1 MRRKIWTVAVICI
14 LMLMSLPTVIGNVN
28 EIEKEDRQSSI
39 PLAKGSFADEFII
52 RCGSPYILAAF
63 NLEYF
68 YDIPVEELQVLIDFN
83 IEKLD
88 GTVIYE
94 NPYDYIDKIPPRFGV
109 TWCIGILPELI
120 ESKFYFGILKINV
133 DLYVLDDDSHQY
145 RTFYGLYV
153 FPHLKIVYLGQFLEL
168 ILL

>member
-1 MRRKIWTVAVICI
+1 MLKKCMVVSVICL
-14 LMLMSLPTVIGNVN
+14 LMLVYLPSVVS
-28 EIEKEDRQSSI
+28 IETSSK
-39 PLAKGSFADEFII
+39 PLTESNMADEFII
-52 RCGSPYILAAF
+52 RCASPYFFAAF

-94 NPYDYIDKIPPRFGV
+94 NPYEYIDKIPPRFGV
-109 TWCIGILPELI
+109 TWCIGIFPELI
-120 ESKFYFGILKINV
+120 ESKYYFGILKINV

-153 FPHLKIVYLGQFLEL
+153 FPHLKIVYLGQFINL
-168 ILL
+168 ILPWAFEE